1 MLKSTHRSVAPTA
14 VEPPLAEGWTG
25 HTAPT
30 GHRYYYNASTKQST
44 YTRPVIQDPEEP
56 LQIDFNAT
64 QPDYELQASLLA
76 QDQFR
81 GNEAPAGDPRGQAHF
96 TGGRSYQEHS
106 RRRGHG
112 GDRPKTKA
120 SIPNCEPWVLIKTQF
135 GRRFVHNTET
145 KQSLWK
151 FPQEVMMKVI
161 DLDRMEWEAKKK
173 AEEQAER
180 NEEQAKQADE
190 KEHAEQLPS
199 VQAQDSAA
207 LPTPA
212 EDDSDSY
219 EEVEVT
225 DDEAEDGADPSSK
238 RPRLSPPASDV
249 PPGPVE
255 FDEDDIAWQLAQM
268 DEDADDDYDANA
280 NGDEDEGLPITDEDT
295 NALFRSLLDDFH
307 ISPYTTFERVIED
320 NELIEDNRYIAL
332 PNMHRRKEVF
342 QDWSKDRVAEL
353 QELKAA
359 EKAKKKDDPRVKYL
373 RFLQQNATPK
383 LYWPEFKRKFKK
395 EPEMKDYDV
404 SDKEREKLYREYVQK
419 IKASESNRRK
429 DLLASLKILPKGELT
444 RRSKIDNLPDSV
456 LKDLTFYLMDEKKR
470 DELVEDFISTLGDG

>member
-1 MLKSTHRSVAPTA
+1 MLKSTHRSAVTTA
-14 VEPPLAEGWTG
+14 IGPPLAEGWTE

-30 GHRYYYNASTKQST
+30 GHKYYYNASTKQST
-44 YTRPVIQDPEEP
+44 YTRPVVEEKDEP

-81 GNEAPAGDPRGQAHF
+81 DNEVPAGDPRGQGHF

-112 GDRPKTKA
+112 GDRPRTKA
-120 SIPNCEPWVLIKTQF
+120 CIPNCEAWVLVKTKF

-151 FPQEVMMKVI
+151 FPQDVMSKVI
-161 DLDRMEWEAKKK
+161 EMDRMEWEAKQK
-173 AEEQAER
+173 AEDQG
-180 NEEQAKQADE
+180 KQTELVEGIKQPPSIE
-190 KEHAEQLPS
+190 KRGTDTQPT
-199 VQAQDSAA
+199 QD
-207 LPTPA
+207 

-225 DDEAEDGADPSSK
+225 DDEAEDGANSSSK
-238 RPRLSPPASDV
+238 RPRMSPQAPDA

-268 DEDADDDYDANA
+268 DEDAVDYNDTNPDDDEN
-280 NGDEDEGLPITDEDT
+280 EGLPLTDEDT

-307 ISPYTTFERVIED
+307 ISPFTTFERVIED

-342 QDWSKDRVAEL
+342 QDWSRDRVAEI

-359 EKAKKKDDPRVKYL
+359 ETAKKRSDPKVKYL
-373 RFLQQNATPK
+373 RFLQRNATPK
-383 LYWPEFKRKFKK
+383 LYWPEFKRKYKK

-404 SDKEREKLYREYVQK
+404 SDKDREKLYREYVQK
-419 IKASESNRRK
+419 IKGSESDKRK
-429 DLLASLKILPKGELT
+429 DLLALLKGSPKGELT
-444 RRSKIDNLPDSV
+444 RRSKIDDLPDGV
-456 LKDLTFYLMDEKKR
+456 LKDLRFYLMDEKKR
-470 DELVEDFISTLGDG
+470 DDLVEDFISTLGS

>member
-1 MLKSTHRSVAPTA
+1 MLKSTHRSAVPTA
-14 VEPPLAEGWTG
+14 VEPPLAEGWTE

-30 GHRYYYNASTKQST
+30 GHKYYYNASTKQST

-81 GNEAPAGDPRGQAHF
+81 RNEAPAGDPRGQGHF

-120 SIPNCEPWVLIKTQF
+120 SIPNCEPWVLIKTKF

-151 FPQEVMMKVI
+151 FPQDVMMKVI
-161 DLDRMEWEAKKK
+161 EMDRMEWEAKKK
-173 AEEQAER
+173 AEDQGKKDGQTGQTDQTRKSPAV
-180 NEEQAKQADE
+180 E
-190 KEHAEQLPS
+190 KR
-199 VQAQDSAA
+199 DSGIQ
-207 LPTPA
+207 PTPH

-225 DDEAEDGADPSSK
+225 DDEAEDGADDSSK
-238 RPRLSPPASDV
+238 RPRLSPQAPEA

-268 DEDADDDYDANA
+268 DEAPDDYNDANA
-280 NGDEDEGLPITDEDT
+280 DGDEDEGLPITDEDT

-307 ISPYTTFERVIED
+307 ISPYTTFERVIGD
-320 NELIEDNRYIAL
+320 NQLIEDNRYIAL

-342 QDWSKDRVAEL
+342 QDWSRDRVAEL

-359 EKAKKKDDPRVKYL
+359 ERAKKKDDPKVRYL

-383 LYWPEFKRKFKK
+383 LYWPEFKRKYKK
-395 EPEMKDYDV
+395 EPEMQDYEV
-404 SDKEREKLYREYVQK
+404 SDKDREKLYREYVQK
-419 IKASESNRRK
+419 LKASEGDRRK
-429 DLLASLKILPKGELT
+429 DLLALLKSLPKGELT
-444 RRSKIDNLPDSV
+444 RRSKMDDLPDSV
-456 LKDLTFYLMDEKKR
+456 LKDLSFYLMDEKKR
-470 DELVEDFISTLGDG
+470 DELVEDFISTLGG